1 VNRSSGAR
9 RFPPLLAEALNEDQ
23 LEIQDMKK
31 LTVMV
36 LFAFLVLAVP
46 ANAQEKSDK
55 FAIFV
60 TGLDDAAPVA
70 QSLIKKLNAS
80 KPFEVVG
87 KGDTAK
93 VVVLVS
99 CSSRKQTDPFL
110 CMYVAHFNGPAF
122 KTFLGGGMWA
132 ATRADAVSDNF
143 LASIAQDIVERFDST
158 SKDNLREALQAC
170 LLMTD
175 SKCNVPDPLQKEFD
189 AKQLTLGQYLLKK
202 NQ

>member
-1 VNRSSGAR
+1 MKNCDTRKST
-9 RFPPLLAEALNEDQ
+9 AL
-23 LEIQDMKK
+23 
-31 LTVMV
+31 V
-36 LFAFLVLAVP
+36 LFAFLMLAVP
-46 ANAQEKSDK
+46 ASPQDKSDK
-55 FAIFV
+55 FAVFV

-80 KPFEVVG
+80 RPFEVVG
-87 KGDTAK
+87 KDDTAK

-99 CSSRKQTDPFL
+99 CYSRKQTDPFL
-110 CMYVAHFNGPAF
+110 CMYVAHFNGPTF
-122 KTFLGGGMWA
+122 KTFLGGGMWVG
-132 ATRADAVSDNF
+132 TSADAVSDNF

-158 SKDNLREALQAC
+158 SKENLREALQAC

>member
-1 VNRSSGAR
+1 MKS
-9 RFPPLLAEALNEDQ
+9 RFA
-23 LEIQDMKK
+23 I
-31 LTVMV
+31 
-36 LFAFLVLAVP
+36 FLAVVFFALP
-46 ANAQEKSDK
+46 ANPQDKSDK
-55 FAIFV
+55 FAVFV
-60 TGLDDAAPVA
+60 TGLNDAAPVA

-87 KGDTAK
+87 KDDTAK

-99 CSSRKQTDPFL
+99 WYSRKQTDPFL
-110 CMYVAHFNGPAF
+110 CMYVAHFNGPTF
-122 KTFLGGGMWA
+122 KTFLGGGMWVG
-132 ATRADAVSDNF
+132 TSVDAVSDNF

-158 SKDNLREALQAC
+158 SKENLREALQAC

-189 AKQLTLGQYLLKK
+189 AKQLTPGQYLLKK

>member
-1 VNRSSGAR
+1 
-9 RFPPLLAEALNEDQ
+9 
-23 LEIQDMKK
+23 MKK
-31 LTVMV
+31 PIALV

-46 ANAQEKSDK
+46 ASPQEKSNK

-70 QSLIKKLNAS
+70 QSLITKLNAS
-80 KPFEVVG
+80 KPFEAVG
-87 KGDTAK
+87 KNDTAE

-110 CMYVAHFNGPAF
+110 CMYVLHFNGPAF
-122 KTFLGGGMWA
+122 KTFLGGGLWA
-132 ATRADAVSDNF
+132 ATSADAVSDSF
-143 LASIAQDIVERFDST
+143 LRSIAQDIVERFDST

-175 SKCNVPDPLQKEFD
+175 SKCNVPDPLQKEFG
-189 AKQLTLGQYLLKK
+189 ATQLTLGQYLLKK
-202 NQ
+202 KQ

>member
-1 VNRSSGAR
+1 MKS
-9 RFPPLLAEALNEDQ
+9 RFA
-23 LEIQDMKK
+23 I
-31 LTVMV
+31 
-36 LFAFLVLAVP
+36 FLAVVFFALP
-46 ANAQEKSDK
+46 ANPQDKSDK
-55 FAIFV
+55 FAVFV
-60 TGLDDAAPVA
+60 TGLNDAAPVA

-87 KGDTAK
+87 KDDTAK

-99 CSSRKQTDPFL
+99 CYSRKQTDPFL
-110 CMYVAHFNGPAF
+110 CMYVAHFNGPTF
-122 KTFLGGGMWA
+122 KTFLGGGMWVG
-132 ATRADAVSDNF
+132 TSVDAVSDNF

-158 SKDNLREALQAC
+158 SKENLREALQAC

>member
-1 VNRSSGAR
+1 MKNQ
-9 RFPPLLAEALNEDQ
+9 LALM
-23 LEIQDMKK
+23 LC
-31 LTVMV
+31 
-36 LFAFLVLAVP
+36 AFLAV
-46 ANAQEKSDK
+46 AVSATAQETSDK

-60 TGLDDAAPVA
+60 TGVGDAAPVA

-87 KGDTAK
+87 KNDTAK

-132 ATRADAVSDNF
+132 ATNADAVSDNF

-158 SKDNLREALQAC
+158 SKENLREALQAC